1 MVGREIEEK
10 MLKQCGEVVGLRVE
24 MFFGKKRDALKRK
37 VWIRRVS
44 AWGMGISSNPSTIP
58 MDMQPVMRY

>member
-10 MLKQCGEVVGLRVE
+10 MSKNGEVVGLRVE

-37 VWIRRVS
+37 IWIRRVS